1 MAQVAKP
8 IIVANAFFQGCKEAI
23 FRFVMSFKTQKSDVQ
38 YALSCRINFVWNTIL
53 MNEIG
58 NALSFFQAIGFLVL
72 IRAEV
77 IIQAVWAWMP
87 GRLIV

>member
-38 YALSCRINFVWNTIL
+38 YALSCRINFV
-53 MNEIG
+53 
-58 NALSFFQAIGFLVL
+58 
-72 IRAEV
+72 
-77 IIQAVWAWMP
+77 
-87 GRLIV
+87 